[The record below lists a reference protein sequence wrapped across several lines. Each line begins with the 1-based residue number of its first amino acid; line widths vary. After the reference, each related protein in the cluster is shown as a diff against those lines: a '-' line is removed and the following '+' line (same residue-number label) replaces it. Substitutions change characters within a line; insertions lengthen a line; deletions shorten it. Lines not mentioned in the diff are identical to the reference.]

1 MRFQF
6 PSFSFSSGSFS
17 AGQPSINGAALEPVD
32 SARAVVN
39 DDGAILIDS
48 EQGIMFSLNPAGGLI
63 WDGLN
68 KRLTKGAISQ
78 RLSQEFGV
86 PEAQAGQDVEEFLG
100 ILEKNKLVRRA
111 RNGK

>member
-1 MRFQF
+1 MRFRF
-6 PSFSFSSGSFS
+6 PSFSFSS
-17 AGQPSINGAALEPVD
+17 GQPSINGAALEPVD

-48 EQGIMFSLNPAGGLI
+48 EQGIMFSLNPTGGLI
-63 WDGLN
+63 WAGLN
-68 KRLTKGAISQ
+68 EKLTKAAISQ

-111 RNGK
+111 LNGK